1 MIALVLLRLS
11 IGCHFLYEG
20 IWKIENADKFTADP
34 FLSEAK
40 GIAAPL
46 FYAMLDDLDGRE
58 RLVVSYPEVT
68 PADGETAVV
77 QQTDLATVTSPR
89 TVDTWRAFGEMLKGR
104 MGPVKDENVVT
115 PYDKEKLDAEKTA
128 LTDMQKPLVEE
139 QKALHDA
146 IAKGTADEK
155 SVAREAELTVKLV
168 KIASRISLINEYH
181 ALVAEQ
187 GSAAESQA
195 AIRNNKELPPK
206 AKQQAELVLLQRMK
220 WVDQRVEWLSRQQR
234 LADLQQLIM
243 NGKATPEELRD
254 ATVLKRKQWVDLVVA
269 SYEQALQDYLDIN
282 SQEIAAHFINLDKFE
297 KSLRGMPGTVGTD
310 FEKKREWDKKGELRE
325 VIAPWIKEIETQ
337 TNSLKA
343 TCFSQCKVWDAQ
355 TEIAVKDGSL
365 KVASVK
371 PMLTPSEV
379 SAGKV
384 IPGNWWN
391 PLTWTR
397 SEQMSFMVTWM
408 LTLIGIALFFGCC
421 TRLASI
427 GGAIFML
434 MIVLTQLQW
443 PAWYPPS
450 PAVVGHAM
458 IINKDF
464 IEMMALIVL
473 ATVGAG
479 RWGGVDSVLWTLWK
493 MLPCNR
499 AKAAETKA
507 AE

>member
-68 PADGETAVV
+68 PTDGDTNAV

-89 TVDTWRAFGEMLKGR
+89 TVEAWRAFGQMIKDR
-104 MGPVKDENVVT
+104 MGPVKDENAVT

-128 LTDMQKPLVEE
+128 LTELQKPWVEE
-139 QKALHDA
+139 QKALKDA

-155 SVAREAELTVKLV
+155 GVAREAELTPNLV
-168 KIASRISLINEYH
+168 KIASRIALINEYN

-187 GSAAESQA
+187 SKAAESQA
-195 AIRNNKELPPK
+195 AIRNNQELPPK
-206 AKQQAELVLLQRMK
+206 TKQLTELALFQRME

-234 LADLQQLIM
+234 LADLQRVVM
-243 NGKATPEELRD
+243 SGKATPEETRD
-254 ATVLKRKQWVDLVVA
+254 ATVLERKQWIDQTVA
-269 SYEQALQDYLDIN
+269 SHEQALQDYLDGN
-282 SQEIAAHFINLDKFE
+282 SQEIAAHFMNLDKFE
-297 KSLRGMPGTVGTD
+297 QSLRGVPGTVGTD
-310 FEKKREWDKKGELRE
+310 FEKKRDWDKKSELRAAT
-325 VIAPWIKEIETQ
+325 APWLKELGTL
-337 TNSLKA
+337 TSSLESA
-343 TCFSQCKVWDAQ
+343 CFAQCKVWDAQ
-355 TEIAVKDGSL
+355 TESAVAAGSL
-365 KVASVK
+365 KVASIK
-371 PMLTPSEV
+371 PMLTTSEV
-379 SAGKV
+379 ATGKV
-384 IPGNWWN
+384 IPGDWWN
-391 PLTWTR
+391 PLTWSR
-397 SEQMSFMVTWM
+397 SDQMSFMVTWM

-479 RWGGVDSVLWTLWK
+479 RWCGVDRVLWILWK
-493 MLPCNR
+493 MLPFNQ